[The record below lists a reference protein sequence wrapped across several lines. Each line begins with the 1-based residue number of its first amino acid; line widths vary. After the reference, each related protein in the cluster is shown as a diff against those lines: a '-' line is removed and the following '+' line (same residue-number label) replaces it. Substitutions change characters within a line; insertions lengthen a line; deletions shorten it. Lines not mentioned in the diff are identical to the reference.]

1 MCAQPRS
8 QRKKLS
14 VTKALAKYTN
24 HLIFQWFQHLK
35 EFCRTLLK
43 LIKFYLKWSKNQDP
57 GPIHYLMAA
66 LLVFFECVLF
76 CYKPNKKTVHL

>member
-1 MCAQPRS
+1 MYVCTASFSKKKIERDKSPCKIYQSFNFSVVSTFKRILQNFAQ
-8 QRKKLS
+8 
-14 VTKALAKYTN
+14 
-24 HLIFQWFQHLK
+24 
-35 EFCRTLLK
+35 
-43 LIKFYLKWSKNQDP
+43 IKFYLKWSKNQDP